1 MLMQTLPGDELGYRE
16 EGKVGSEIPHLSL
29 VPTPPLPISQ
39 SRLHWW
45 FSGRIVACQSHREIT
60 LVPQTSRPLSP
71 PGFSTYY
78 ILLLDCSLSPFRNEL
93 IYTHPL
99 DPGCM
104 ISPAGKVSLTPVTP
118 FPTASTK
125 PGSRAFSTP
134 SLSTPMVTV
143 HVYLPS

>member
-1 MLMQTLPGDELGYRE
+1 MQTLPGYELGYRE

-29 VPTPPLPISQ
+29 VPTPSLPIS
-39 SRLHWW
+39 
-45 FSGRIVACQSHREIT
+45 QSHREIT

-71 PGFSTYY
+71 PGLSTYY
-78 ILLLDCSLSPFRNEL
+78 ILLLDCSLSPFCNEL

-125 PGSRAFSTP
+125 PGSRAFSAP
-134 SLSTPMVTV
+134 SLSTAMVTV